1 MAEEMRTHPRVDV
14 EPDFCI
20 VETGQKERY
29 LVVVRNLSRCGA
41 LIDCGDTANPDS
53 VLVDEYITVVSTPDF
68 LRDALLF
75 VQGRTVWAQGR
86 LLGMQFDAPLDIDQ
100 RKLDKLQE
108 YVEFPRGAAW
118 EKF

>member
-1 MAEEMRTHPRVDV
+1 MVEEMRTHPRVDV

-20 VETGQKERY
+20 VETDRRERY

-41 LIDCGDTANPDS
+41 LVDCGDTANPDPM
-53 VLVDEYITVVSTPDF
+53 LVDAHITVVSTPDF

-75 VQGRTVWAQGR
+75 VQGRAVWAQGR
-86 LLGMQFDAPLDIDQ
+86 LLGIRFDVALDIDQ
-100 RKLDKLQE
+100 HTLDKLQE
-108 YVEFPRGAAW
+108 YFEFPTGVAW